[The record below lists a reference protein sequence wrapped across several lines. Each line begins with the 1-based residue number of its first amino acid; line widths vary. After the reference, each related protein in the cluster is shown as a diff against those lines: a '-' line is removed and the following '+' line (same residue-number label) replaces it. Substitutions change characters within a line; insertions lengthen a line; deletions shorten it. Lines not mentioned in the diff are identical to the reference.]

1 MFVYI
6 TTIWWSWL
14 PVIKSDMLK
23 SRLGEREHT
32 CVCWW
37 SSDYPWG
44 AGGPFIGSLPHI
56 SALSIFFETSQCLHR
71 KRFQFPAS
79 DVLGHTPATWIWG
92 IWLKGMEG
100 ATVEAVD
107 FEFSCLQSSCLC
119 GSVSSEKTLGLLLDL
134 ENTPCWIPPTKA
146 PPLSGLSVRLALGG
160 PFGSRVEPLRSPD
173 HFFNCFLSCT
183 VCWNVWCVVFIPF
196 LFVLWFNVFVILLL
210 LF

>member
-100 ATVEAVD
+100 ATVEAVCVC
-107 FEFSCLQSSCLC
+107 ETPSGPCIWYPSRTYKNLSSDL
-119 GSVSSEKTLGLLLDL
+119 SLGVQPISLASYQLS
-134 ENTPCWIPPTKA
+134 
-146 PPLSGLSVRLALGG
+146 PLGRYTGIS
-160 PFGSRVEPLRSPD
+160 
-173 HFFNCFLSCT
+173 H
-183 VCWNVWCVVFIPF
+183 
-196 LFVLWFNVFVILLL
+196 
-210 LF
+210 

>member
-107 FEFSCLQSSCLC
+107 FEFSRLQSSCLC
-119 GSVSSEKTLGLLLDL
+119 GSVSSEKNFGSLIGPGEYPLLDTPYKSSPFVGSERQAGLGWPFWLQSWAPQKSWPLLQLLLIL
-134 ENTPCWIPPTKA
+134 HSLLKCMMCCFH
-146 PPLSGLSVRLALGG
+146 SLSVC
-160 PFGSRVEPLRSPD
+160 P
-173 HFFNCFLSCT
+173 
-183 VCWNVWCVVFIPF
+183 VV
-196 LFVLWFNVFVILLL
+196 
-210 LF
+210 